1 MSVTYVAYI
10 DESGDPSIKPIKLPG
25 GSEWFIL
32 SCLLVRENM
41 VPALSNAHYN
51 ILSQFTNRQTDVLHF
66 NRLIPAKKFIACQGV
81 ARTPCR
87 GFVAISNKK
96 NIINYNNQ
104 KIRSNDPW
112 LYWWMTR
119 ILLEKVTDWCHRHA
133 ARNGVQSPK
142 IRLIFERRGGNDYD
156 KLMEYLNKL
165 HIQSQAGEL
174 YINHDDI
181 KWDLI
186 DFNEIHVIDKKN
198 SKGLQLS
205 DTITG
210 AFCNSL
216 HPEKNNHDLTY
227 AKTLHPIIAMN
238 SSGNRIDYG
247 IKTRPYINQMD
258 LTNEQRA
265 IFDFYRDK
273 GR

>member
-1 MSVTYVAYI
+1 
-10 DESGDPSIKPIKLPG
+10 
-25 GSEWFIL
+25 
-32 SCLLVRENM
+32 M
-41 VPALSNAHYN
+41 VPAISNTHNN
-51 ILSQFTNRQTDVLHF
+51 ILSKFKNRQTDVLHF
-66 NRLIPAKKFIACQGV
+66 NKLIPAKKLISCEEISEM
-81 ARTPCR
+81 PCR

-96 NIINYNNQ
+96 NIINYNNH

-133 ARNGVQSPK
+133 SRNGIESPK
-142 IRLIFERRGGNDYD
+142 VRFIFERRGGNKYD

-165 HIQSQAGEL
+165 QIQSQANGL

-181 KWDLI
+181 KWDLV

-198 SKGLQLS
+198 SKGLQLN

-210 AFCNSL
+210 AFCNAL
-216 HPEKNNHDLTY
+216 HPEKDNHDLTY
-227 AKTLHPIIAMN
+227 AKTLYKIMAMN
-238 SSGNRIDYG
+238 KDGNRLDYSV
-247 IKTRPYINQMD
+247 KTRPYLNQISM
-258 LTNEQRA
+258 TNEQRA
-265 IFDFYRDK
+265 IFDFYMNR